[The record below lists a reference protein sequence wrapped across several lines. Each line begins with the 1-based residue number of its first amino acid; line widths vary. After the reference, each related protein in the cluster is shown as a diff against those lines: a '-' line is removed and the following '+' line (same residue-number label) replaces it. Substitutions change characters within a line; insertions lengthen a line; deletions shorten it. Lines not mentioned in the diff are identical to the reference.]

1 MSIKSKL
8 ISLIILIIIIFGG
21 LTTFNY
27 YESKNIMTEQLNITS
42 TELVIKTAQRIDG
55 YFYEAESIIRN
66 IAFAVEKI
74 IETNPT
80 ITDDELQKYMIYYY
94 NQNKDRHI
102 QTVFFGFEQTGKF
115 ADGTEWKEPDD
126 YDCRIRG
133 WYTKAKEN
141 KTIILTDP
149 YVDAITKTMIVSLA
163 VSIYNPID
171 KSLFGVLGVDLSLE
185 SINTIAKEM
194 NVYSYGYGTVLLND
208 GLVLSHPLEAMVL
221 KENITKKSE
230 LITDSLFSMSYDI
243 MSGKTM
249 FRTYE
254 FQGELRRSYFTTNE
268 KGLRIMFIF
277 PLKEIDNIIFS
288 MSFKQI
294 IFSIGCLLF
303 ILIIIMPIIFNLNKS
318 ITRISNVLSKIASL
332 DFTESEDMNKLLKSK
347 GEMKLLSSMLL
358 DTKEKLIEF
367 VIVLQN
373 EILHVSDTSQSLA
386 ALAEEFNASFDEIS
400 KAIQTINNG
409 SEDNSASLEEMTAG
423 IEEVSSGSVAMLDKV
438 QHGLKA
444 TEKTNTNIITS
455 VTKVTEMIQDIFK
468 VGDKAKQSITAIQ
481 ALEKVVLEISKFV
494 SVISSIAD
502 QTNLLSLNASI
513 EAARAGDAGRGF
525 AVVADEVRKLAESS
539 ANAAKEV
546 SVLIETL
553 IQTTK
558 ENIKITEESDSI
570 VSNVVK
576 EAQTVESMLNDNVKE
591 LQNVIVSITDTAG
604 IAENQTASSEE
615 MAAAIQNISHKVQ
628 DSVESAHEVQSQ
640 INEVSD
646 AAEKVTLDS
655 EQLAKLVIKLQQLIE
670 QFKLS

>member
-8 ISLIILIIIIFGG
+8 ISLIFIIIIIFTS
-21 LTTFNY
+21 LTIFNY

-171 KSLFGVLGVDLSLE
+171 KSLVGVLGVDLSLE
-185 SINTIAKEM
+185 AINTIAKEM
-194 NVYSYGYGTVLLND
+194 NVYNYGYGTILLND

-294 IFSIGCLLF
+294 VFSIGCLLF
-303 ILIIIMPIIFNLNKS
+303 ILIIIIPIIFNLNKS
-318 ITRISNVLSKIASL
+318 ITRISNVLNKLSNL
-332 DFTESEDMNKLLKSK
+332 DFTESDDMNKLLKSK
-347 GEMKLLSSMLL
+347 GEMKILSSMLL
-358 DTKEKLIEF
+358 NTKEKLTEF
-367 VIVLQN
+367 IIVLQK
-373 EILHVSDTSQSLA
+373 EIFNVNDTSQSLA

-400 KAIQTINNG
+400 KAIQNINSG

-423 IEEVSSGSVAMLDKV
+423 IEEVSSGSETMLAKV
-438 QHGLKA
+438 QQGLKA

-558 ENIKITEESDSI
+558 DNIKITEESDSI
-570 VSNVVK
+570 VSSVVK

-628 DSVESAHEVQSQ
+628 DSVESAHKVQSQ
-640 INEVSD
+640 INEVSN

>member
-1 MSIKSKL
+1 
-8 ISLIILIIIIFGG
+8 
-21 LTTFNY
+21 
-27 YESKNIMTEQLNITS
+27 
-42 TELVIKTAQRIDG
+42 
-55 YFYEAESIIRN
+55 
-66 IAFAVEKI
+66 
-74 IETNPT
+74 
-80 ITDDELQKYMIYYY
+80 
-94 NQNKDRHI
+94 
-102 QTVFFGFEQTGKF
+102 
-115 ADGTEWKEPDD
+115 
-126 YDCRIRG
+126 
-133 WYTKAKEN
+133 
-141 KTIILTDP
+141 
-149 YVDAITKTMIVSLA
+149 MIVSLA
-163 VSIYNPID
+163 VPIYNPID
-171 KSLFGVLGVDLSLE
+171 KSLFGVLGIDLSLE
-185 SINTIAKEM
+185 SINIIAKEM
-194 NVYSYGYGTVLLND
+194 TVYGYGYGTVLLND
-208 GLVLSHPLEAMVL
+208 GTVLSHPLDAMVL
-221 KENITKKSE
+221 KENITKRSD
-230 LITDSLFSMSYDI
+230 LITESLFSMSYDI

-254 FQGELRRSYFTTNE
+254 FQSELRRSYFTTNE
-268 KGLRIMFIF
+268 KGLRVMFIF

-288 MSFKQI
+288 IALKQI
-294 IFSIGCLLF
+294 LFSICCLLF
-303 ILIIIMPIIFNLNKS
+303 ILIIIIPIILNLNKS
-318 ITRISNVLSKIASL
+318 ITRISNVLNKLSNL
-332 DFTESEDMNKLLKSK
+332 DFTESDDMKKLLQSK

-358 DTKEKLIEF
+358 NTKEKLVEF
-367 VIVLQN
+367 VIILQK
-373 EILHVSDTSQSLA
+373 EILNVNDTSQSLA

-400 KAIQTINNG
+400 KAIQHINNG

-438 QHGLKA
+438 QRGLQA

-455 VTKVTEMIQDIFK
+455 VTKVTEMIRDIFK

-525 AVVADEVRKLAESS
+525 AVVADEVRKLAENS
-539 ANAAKEV
+539 AKAANEV
-546 SVLIETL
+546 SGLIETL
-553 IQTTK
+553 ITTTK
-558 ENIKITEESDSI
+558 ENIKITEESDTI

-576 EAQTVESMLNDNVKE
+576 EAQTVESMLQDNVKE

-615 MAAAIQNISHKVQ
+615 MAAAIQSISHKVQ
-628 DSVESAHEVQSQ
+628 ESVESAHKVQSQ